1 MLSQQPLVE
10 LGGVVA
16 RQLGAEV
23 DETVTRRR
31 PRAELPGLG
40 HQLGLVTAVRLSE
53 SMPAPAESG
62 GSMHPATNH

>member
-31 PRAELPGLG
+31 PRVELPGLG
-40 HQLGLVTAVRLSE
+40 HQLGLV
-53 SMPAPAESG
+53 
-62 GSMHPATNH
+62 